1 MPHDATRSMQDYIAV
16 SHIALSVS
24 EFGDADDRLIAVNG
38 AFCALTGYDAAE
50 VQGRNCRFLQGEMRN
65 QPQRGQIRDFLAADA
80 RDSLQVPLL
89 NFRRDGAAFINLL
102 FISKLRDRRHR
113 PVFLFASQFD
123 VTRTHGGELARYD
136 RALTD
141 VLEGMSPALHEHGV
155 VVRGS
160 LMAMAN
166 SASVMAQAHVTMT
179 ELRAHVPS
187 LFDPAP

>member
-16 SHIALSVS
+16 SHIALSVA
-24 EFGDADDRLIAVNG
+24 EFGDTDDRLIAVNG

-102 FISKLRDRRHR
+102 FISKLRDRRRR

-123 VTRTHGGELARYD
+123 VTRTHGEELARYD